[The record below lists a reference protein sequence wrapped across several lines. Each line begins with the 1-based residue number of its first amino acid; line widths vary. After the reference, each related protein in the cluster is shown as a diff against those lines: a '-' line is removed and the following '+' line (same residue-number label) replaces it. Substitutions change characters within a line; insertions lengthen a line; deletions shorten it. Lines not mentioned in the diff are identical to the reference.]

1 MFDRFL
7 FFVPVVLVTV
17 THITRS
23 ATYPLVLAMSLD
35 ALYSYL
41 TLWNPNHTLI
51 WIFKKCFMPK
61 QTKVTTC
68 LSVHD
73 WINWTTQHSYCLIL
87 FIFGGPC
94 HLSSFKQCS
103 GIVFFL
109 FIQSWNQMNISGFVL
124 SPRKH
129 FKCLKSW
136 VWISPPKP
144 NLKPPPPLLISV
156 CVWSSRGPERDVTTD
171 VGQRWREGAGESGTV
186 PTSGSH
192 KCQLA
197 FWQQFGQFPSV
208 TVNWWL
214 HVRLLRVR
222 YTLCFISP
230 F

>member
-51 WIFKKCFMPK
+51 WILKKCFMPK

-87 FIFGGPC
+87 FIFGGPR

-136 VWISPPKP
+136 VWISSPKP
-144 NLKPPPPLLISV
+144 QLKPPPFNFCV
-156 CVWSSRGPERDVTTD
+156 CLKLKRTRARRHNRRRPAMTRRGR
-171 VGQRWREGAGESGTV
+171 
-186 PTSGSH
+186 
-192 KCQLA
+192 
-197 FWQQFGQFPSV
+197 
-208 TVNWWL
+208 
-214 HVRLLRVR
+214 RVR
-222 YTLCFISP
+222 YCTNLRLA
-230 F
+230 